1 MKGNFEGSRVD
12 RVISKWSHSE
22 SMNHKLSSP
31 GEQYLKDPWE
41 LLGEQIIE
49 KFISQV
55 NNIPEKES
63 FLIFSSFEIPVFLL
77 KTRSLSTKCQ
87 LSIYHSHKEFG
98 KLEMRTNLIIN
109 DPVCILFPVIFPLTL
124 ILFL

>member
-49 KFISQV
+49 KFMSTEQYSRKRKLF
-55 NNIPEKES
+55 N
-63 FLIFSSFEIPVFLL
+63 FLIFWDPSFSF
-77 KTRSLSTKCQ
+77 K
-87 LSIYHSHKEFG
+87 
-98 KLEMRTNLIIN
+98 
-109 DPVCILFPVIFPLTL
+109 D
-124 ILFL
+124 

>member
-1 MKGNFEGSRVD
+1 
-12 RVISKWSHSE
+12 
-22 SMNHKLSSP
+22 MNHKLSSP

-55 NNIPEKES
+55 NNIPGKES

-77 KTRSLSTKCQ
+77 KTRRLSTKCQ
-87 LSIYHSHKEFG
+87 LSIYHCHKEFG